1 MRTQGGRSKD
11 EEERGLER
19 EVLALALFEHPVRLT
34 LQEVGK
40 ALRRPIE
47 PTELERAVAAL
58 VGAGLLSVTGEEI
71 FPTPAAIRFNEIEPI
86 EPPGQS
92 P

>member
-11 EEERGLER
+11 DEERRLER
-19 EVLALALFEHPVRLT
+19 EVLALALVEHPVRLALEEASRT
-34 LQEVGK
+34 LG
-40 ALRRPIE
+40 PIE

-58 VGAGLLSVTGEEI
+58 VGAGLLSVEGEEI

-86 EPPGQS
+86 EPPSQ